1 MAANKGEMCDPGW
14 FQMICTTVK
23 IGCFSVFHAEHNW
36 SGLSRDGLEETVETE
51 TERRKRGGT
60 SKRGRTTWKMRQRN
74 RDWKRRRGRGNV
86 QASVKVNDRGR
97 VNRWEV
103 ERWVT
108 AEERREG
115 GVMWGSTAK
124 LNWGPV
130 EEKGDTSNLISRRRK
145 KGKR

>member
-1 MAANKGEMCDPGW
+1 MAANKGEMRKPGW

-36 SGLSRDGLEETVETE
+36 FGLSRDGLEETVETE
-51 TERRKRGGT
+51 TERRKRGGR
-60 SKRGRTTWKMRQRN
+60 SKRGRTTQKMRQKN
-74 RDWKRRRGRGNV
+74 RDWKKGGEEEEMCRQV
-86 QASVKVNDRGR
+86 LNDRGR
-97 VNRWEV
+97 VNRCEV
-103 ERWVT
+103 ERRVT
-108 AEERREG
+108 AEERRGG
-115 GVMWGSTAK
+115 GVTRSSTTK